1 MCKNIG
7 PTLLAL
13 LLAALPAYGQFEGVV
28 EMNMIMTGKDNAATN
43 SGTMTLSVA
52 KAGARSEVSVQ
63 MGPVAMRTVTLQKA
77 GATNTLYRIS
87 DASRTYTEIDL
98 ARTPETAG
106 QPPASDKY
114 SVTKLGQETI
124 LGYPVQHVLVLEKN
138 PGTGNAGTIGLWT
151 AKDLLDF
158 ATFNK
163 LQVHRGKAD
172 VDEAL
177 AKALK
182 DAGADGLPLKFVGTS
197 PQGGKVTL
205 EAVKV
210 DKQPLPASLFEIPA
224 GYTKSDGG
232 ARDTAGSAS
241 NPRADRTKM
250 QSERLQKSLQEAMKN
265 MTPEQRALVEQR
277 MKLLK
282 AGSP

>member
-1 MCKNIG
+1 MCKNIR

-28 EMNMIMTGKDNAATN
+28 EMKMMMTAKDNAATN

-63 MGPVAMRTVTLQKA
+63 MGLVAMRTVTLQQA

-87 DASRTYTEIDL
+87 DANKSYTEIDL
-98 ARTPETAG
+98 AKTPVT
-106 QPPASDKY
+106 PPASDKY

-124 LGYPVQHVLVLEKN
+124 LGYSVQHVLVQEKN
-138 PGTGNAGTIGLWT
+138 AGAGNAKMLELWT

-163 LQVHRGKAD
+163 LQAPRGKAD

-197 PQGGKVTL
+197 PQGVKVTL

-210 DKQPLPASLFEIPA
+210 DKQSFPASMFEIPA
-224 GYTKSDGG
+224 GYTKSAGG
-232 ARDTAGSAS
+232 ARDTAGSTS
-241 NPRADRTKM
+241 NPRADRAKM
-250 QSERLQKSLQEAMKN
+250 QSERLQKSMQEAMKN
-265 MTPEQRALVEQR
+265 MTPQQRALMEQR
-277 MKLLK
+277 MKLL
-282 AGSP
+282 APTNQ